1 MRIDQRI
8 RNVSQDNNDKKALG
22 GIIGRVI
29 DYHPPVGT
37 DSKPG
42 KCRCS
47 RHNGDYMEIFER
59 HSVDVEIISEK
70 KKEYLYAV
78 PCLMYAQG
86 IIDQGFV
93 RDDKVFIS
101 FVGGDRNHP
110 VAIAY
115 YRPPNKIDFFWN
127 NLKYSMSTYVS
138 DFIRGEATFDTK
150 IRDPYDYDPDEKDS
164 DSSSNDKEESKDKG
178 EDFDLETK
186 E

>member
-1 MRIDQRI
+1 MRIDKRI
-8 RNVSQDNNDKKALG
+8 REVSQDNNDKKSGG

-101 FVGGDRNHP
+101 YIDGDKNHP

-127 NLKYSMSTYVS
+127 NLKYSMSTHIS
-138 DFIRGEATFDTK
+138 DFIRGEAVFDSK
-150 IRDPYDYDPDEKDS
+150 IKDPYDYDPDE
-164 DSSSNDKEESKDKG
+164 EETK
-178 EDFDLETK
+178 EDFDLKTEEGTK
-186 E
+186 EKDAE